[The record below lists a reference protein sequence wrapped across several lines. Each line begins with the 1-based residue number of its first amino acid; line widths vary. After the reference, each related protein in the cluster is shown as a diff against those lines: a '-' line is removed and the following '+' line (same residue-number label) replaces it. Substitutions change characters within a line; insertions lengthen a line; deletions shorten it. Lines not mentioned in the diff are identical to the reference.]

1 MSYFVILP
9 ENAVQHIVRKLSR
22 YRIGRDMTNRPIL
35 LMHYTVPTENKY
47 ISHALMLIR
56 VGMKYIN
63 IMDYTVI
70 IPSGVS
76 YIVDMQGPLNIMFE
90 NLTLR

>member
-1 MSYFVILP
+1 
-9 ENAVQHIVRKLSR
+9 
-22 YRIGRDMTNRPIL
+22 
-35 LMHYTVPTENKY
+35 
-47 ISHALMLIR
+47 MLIR

-70 IPSGVS
+70 IPSVVS

-90 NLTLR
+90 NLTLNYAN